1 MQKDNENEVM
11 DTTLPAQSL
20 GEMVHKAGQETVG
33 QVSAKKKKKLRFSL
47 MIQIM
52 IIATA
57 PLLLTAVLLAVLGVQ
72 SVSEGMTKE
81 ILEGFKMTAT
91 SVNSAYNAIDGGAW
105 HLAGTDLMKGNYNVT
120 QNRAQIDSFT
130 EGLDADVTVFF
141 GDTRYATSLIDKK
154 TGERIVGSKC
164 ASEVYDAVVKNGEVY
179 SATDLTINEQEY
191 FATYIPLKGS
201 NGKSVGMIFVG
212 APSKELHAYI
222 YSATRKIIIV
232 SVAIFLAA
240 IALVIFCMI
249 GVRKGLGQAG
259 NAVTRLASGTLDVK
273 VPDKYLKRSN
283 EIGDM
288 VRGIKTLKDELVN
301 VIGNI
306 KTSSNNVAKAGEELS
321 ATATQ
326 TNNTADE
333 ISRAVED
340 ISKGAVAQAEEIENA
355 SAKIEMMGQMIEQ
368 IVSGVSTLDDAS
380 EIMQAAG
387 DESSIIIQ
395 NLRESS
401 DKTLE
406 AIEHIGEQ
414 VSATND
420 SANKI
425 SAAIELIASIADE
438 TNLLSLNASIEAAR
452 AGEQGRG
459 FAVVAN
465 QIQKLAEQSNET
477 ALRIAEIIKELLEDS
492 QNSVTVMEQVRKIV
506 DEQQKK
512 LEETGRQ
519 FEEVQKGIS
528 RSREET
534 KDIKKL
540 TTVCDEARV
549 GVVDVISNL
558 SAISEENAASTQ
570 ETTASMEE
578 LNATINLLADSAGN
592 LEELAT
598 SLQNHIN
605 FFRI

>member
-1 MQKDNENEVM
+1 MQKDNTNT
-11 DTTLPAQSL
+11 DKALPANTL
-20 GEMVHKAGQETVG
+20 GEMVHKAGEETDKKTFD
-33 QVSAKKKKKLRFSL
+33 KKKKKFRFSL
-47 MIQIM
+47 MIQIL
-52 IIATA
+52 IIAIT
-57 PLLLTAVLLAVLGVQ
+57 PLLLTAVLLTVFGIRG
-72 SVSEGMTKE
+72 VSEGMTRE
-81 ILEGFKMTAT
+81 ILSGFELTAT
-91 SVNSAYNAIDGGAW
+91 SVSAAYDAIDEGDW
-105 HLAGTDLMKGNYNVT
+105 HISGSDLWKGNYNIT
-120 QNRAQIDSFT
+120 QNKAQIDSFT
-130 EGLDADVTVFF
+130 EGLAADTTVFF
-141 GDTRYATSLIDKK
+141 GDTRYATSLLDKK

-164 ASEVYDAVVKNGEVY
+164 SSEVYDAVVKNGETY
-179 SATDLTINEQEY
+179 TATNLTINEQEY
-191 FATYIPLKGS
+191 YAVYIPIKNADGS
-201 NGKSVGMIFVG
+201 NVGMIFVG
-212 APSKELHAYI
+212 APSADMHAYI
-222 YSATRKIIIV
+222 YEVGGRIIY
-232 SVAIFLAA
+232 VAIVIVILAL
-240 IALVIFCMI
+240 ALVILCMV
-249 GVRKGLGQAG
+249 GVRKGLTQAG
-259 NAVTRLASGTLDVK
+259 SAVSRLASGTLDVK

-306 KTSSNNVAKAGEELS
+306 KTSSDTVARAGEELS
-321 ATATQ
+321 ATANQ
-326 TNNTADE
+326 TNSTADE

-340 ISKGAVAQAEEIENA
+340 ISKGAVAQAEEIESA
-355 SAKIEMMGQMIEQ
+355 SAKIETMGQMIEQ
-368 IVSGVSTLDDAS
+368 IVSGVAMLDNAS
-380 EIMQAAG
+380 ETMQVAG
-387 DESSIIIQ
+387 EESSVIIQ

-401 DKTLE
+401 DKTME
-406 AIEHIGEQ
+406 AIEHIGAQ

-425 SAAIELIASIADE
+425 SDAIELIASIADE

-492 QNSVTVMEQVRKIV
+492 RNSVSVMEQVRKIV
-506 DEQQKK
+506 DEQQIK
-512 LEETGRQ
+512 LEETRKQ

-528 RSREET
+528 RSRQET

-540 TTVCDEARV
+540 TNVCDEARV

-578 LNATINLLADSAGN
+578 LNATINLLADSAKN
-592 LEELAT
+592 LEELAA
-598 SLQNHIN
+598 SLQSHIN
-605 FFRI
+605 FFQI